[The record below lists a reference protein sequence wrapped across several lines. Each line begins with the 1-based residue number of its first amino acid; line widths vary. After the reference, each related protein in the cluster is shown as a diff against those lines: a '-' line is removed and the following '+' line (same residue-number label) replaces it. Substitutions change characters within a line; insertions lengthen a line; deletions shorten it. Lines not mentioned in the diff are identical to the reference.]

1 MPRGQCRLVRRL
13 HVRAT
18 LIILTMATPS
28 TATLAYCASTYYGS
42 VVGEKLTRRLREAAF
57 GRMLWQHAAWCDQP
71 GHTAAALGYVLGADA
86 AVVREKG
93 LKVVR
98 VRIS

>member
-1 MPRGQCRLVRRL
+1 MRRL

-57 GRMLWQHAAWCDQP
+57 ANPKPYPYPEPKPEPEPEAEP
-71 GHTAAALGYVLGADA
+71 
-86 AVVREKG
+86 EP
-93 LKVVR
+93 
-98 VRIS
+98 